1 MAYTTYEFYTTT
13 YYGSTIQSADF
24 AMWLSRATD
33 ELNYLTFN
41 RITDEVLTEFSV
53 EIQKSTCTIMD
64 LLFQIDDATKKA
76 NSTDDSNVKSKSSGN
91 ESITF
96 INNSTVISTV
106 LADKKAQYSLMRNS
120 ISKYLASTFLLYPGV
135 L

>member
-13 YYGSTIQSADF
+13 YYGSTIPSADF
-24 AMWLSRATD
+24 SMWLSRATD

-53 EIQKSTCTIMD
+53 EIQKATCTIMD
-64 LLFQIDDATKKA
+64 LLFQIDDATQKA

-96 INNSTVISTV
+96 VNNSTVISTV
-106 LADKKAQYSLMRNS
+106 LADQKAQYSLMRNS
-120 ISKYLASTFLLYPGV
+120 ITKYLVKTELLYPGV